1 MTAGFGENF
10 LTINYRLGVGFDF
23 EFADSRAVWITNSL
37 TEEISAAS
45 FEGVVIMLPFTVIT
59 FGKIWTEE

>member
-23 EFADSRAVWITNSL
+23 EFADSRAVWVTK
-37 TEEISAAS
+37 TGEESICAAS

-59 FGKIWTEE
+59 FGKIWTEA